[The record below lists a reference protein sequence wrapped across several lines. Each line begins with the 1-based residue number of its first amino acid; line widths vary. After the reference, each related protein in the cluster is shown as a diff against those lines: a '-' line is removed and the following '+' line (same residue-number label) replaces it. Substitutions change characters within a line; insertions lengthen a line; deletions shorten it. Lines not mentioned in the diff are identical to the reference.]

1 MTAGEEIEEFK
12 NRLPKELLPGNVT
25 GIINEATKFADKI
38 KGAMLKAKEEKN
50 IEATKPRDFDL
61 DDIKNATNFMKD
73 IQNEVE
79 ASDRKEIGQID
90 ADDGKKANEFYK
102 FGTIENANDDMEK

>member
-1 MTAGEEIEEFK
+1 MTAGEELEEFK
-12 NRLPKELLPGNVT
+12 NRMPTELLPGNVT

-61 DDIKNATNFMKD
+61 DEIKNATKFMKD
-73 IQNEVE
+73 IQDEVE

-102 FGTIENANDDMEK
+102 FGTIENTNDDMEK